1 MQPVVVQQVVQPVIR
16 PPDMIVFVVQV
27 MAIAAVADTV
37 RISAI
42 TVFMMF
48 PVSWFRHLGFYVR
61 FKLKLIKQTR
71 PKFKRSNLFWK
82 EVQ

>member
-1 MQPVVVQQVVQPVIR
+1 MQPVVVQQVVQTVIR

-27 MAIAAVADTV
+27 MAIAAVADNV

-48 PVSWFRHLGFYVR
+48 PCLNDKSAL
-61 FKLKLIKQTR
+61 LALQTR
-71 PKFKRSNLFWK
+71 
-82 EVQ
+82 